1 MSGRWGVGWGG
12 LGLVWQNQRQLR
24 LGMFLFCLLRW
35 ESRDGGWEV
44 VVIRTSRA
52 LEDVGRVG
60 PAASPGL

>member
-1 MSGRWGVGWGG
+1 M
-12 LGLVWQNQRQLR
+12 GLVWQNQRQLR